1 MLQEN
6 GIEDFRPLDVSLET
20 DGDQYEGEKYKNRLG
35 QISVSDSSK
44 DGGYDLRDMP
54 EYNVE
59 TKADFR
65 GNQEAIDWLMKDP
78 NDFNVKSFEDSSVL
92 GDIGSFSHNTYFT
105 HKENQDKTENNAHSN
120 FHHRNDGSKRH
131 HGPSVKDSTSFAHDS
146 NSYSFQDYDPE
157 DEGDPTNHI
166 NDQVSKHH
174 TEATKW
180 KDKYDDFQ
188 HDDFSEYENM
198 DQGQKSW
205 DSISDG
211 VDDGNIDDR
220 SYDEYDKD
228 SEEYDE
234 QRPRVS
240 SMKNLNQQIENQDAK
255 LYKELDNF
263 VNIDNYENVDDTDN
277 LGNSDIQNN
286 NSENFGKK
294 YQDEEELNSDGEESV
309 SMSND
314 NILDRNH
321 RKGYHGRNSE
331 GKDDERTHTSS
342 AFDNDNSDTDFNN
355 ENTSE
360 SGSGEVSEKGS
371 NKVVQIEMEDEG
383 NNNDKEKPN
392 ANRFKSGQ
400 EIANNKINHANGDLK
415 LKELK
420 EHGTHNAEN
429 IQVIQNTHSLKS
441 EGNNIDKGQ
450 EDRIITQGKATQ
462 TISHTK
468 EEEFDNTKTLDET
481 SMKHIPTDAVGNDE
495 KIYSTSSKVDRVMK
509 TRHGETEVI
518 QNPNSDTPP
527 VTVSVPK
534 VVYEAARGTA
544 KNTGEG
550 THNAEH
556 KTRSHGNKINKQQ
569 LMHQT
574 VEETRKGVDL
584 TPGTK
589 LAFKKPT
596 LEGKTQLQYS
606 HTRKNVNGEKPTSTG
621 FRRNQQSNNPL
632 SDIYSLGDLKKIANI
647 ISYLRGTGATRSV
660 PTKSSRYTPTSVS
673 LKNLYYYPIHPT
685 PQDEN
690 DVTRSEKGKDLNKN
704 KSIVK
709 CYFILLFYKSRK

>member
-20 DGDQYEGEKYKNRLG
+20 DGEQYEGDKYKNGLG
-35 QISVSDSSK
+35 QISVSDSGK
-44 DGGYDLRDMP
+44 DGGYDFRDMP
-54 EYNVE
+54 EYNLE

-92 GDIGSFSHNTYFT
+92 GDIGSFSHNTYST
-105 HKENQDKTENNAHSN
+105 HKENQYKTENNAHSN

-146 NSYSFQDYDPE
+146 DSYSLQDYDPE

-166 NDQVSKHH
+166 NDQISKHH
-174 TEATKW
+174 TKTTKW

-205 DSISDG
+205 DSISEG

-277 LGNSDIQNN
+277 LGNSDIQSNDF
-286 NSENFGKK
+286 ENFGKK
-294 YQDEEELNSDGEESV
+294 YQDEEELNSDVEESI
-309 SMSND
+309 SMSHG
-314 NILDRNH
+314 NH
-321 RKGYHGRNSE
+321 RKGDHGINSE
-331 GKDDERTHTSS
+331 RKDDESTHTYSES
-342 AFDNDNSDTDFNN
+342 DNDNSDTGSKN
-355 ENTSE
+355 ENTSA
-360 SGSGEVSEKGS
+360 SGSGEVFEKES
-371 NKVVQIEMEDEG
+371 NNVVKIEMEDEG
-383 NNNDKEKPN
+383 NKNDEEISN
-392 ANRFKSGQ
+392 ANRIKSGQ
-400 EIANNKINHANGDLK
+400 KIANVKINHANGNLK
-415 LKELK
+415 SKELK
-420 EHGTHNAEN
+420 EHETHNAEN

-468 EEEFDNTKTLDET
+468 EEAFDNNKTLDET
-481 SMKHIPTDAVGNDE
+481 SIKHIPTDAVGNEE

-509 TRHGETEVI
+509 PRHGETEVI
-518 QNPNSDTPP
+518 QNPNSDTPS
-527 VTVSVPK
+527 VIVSVAK
-534 VVYEAARGTA
+534 VVYEAVRGTA

-556 KTRSHGNKINKQQ
+556 KTRTHGNNINKQQ

-574 VEETRKGVDL
+574 VEKTRKGVDL

-596 LEGKTQLQYS
+596 LEGKIQLQYS

-632 SDIYSLGDLKKIANI
+632 SDIYSLGDLKKIENI

-660 PTKSSRYTPTSVS
+660 PTKSSRYTPTSVL

-685 PQDEN
+685 PQDEIGE
-690 DVTRSEKGKDLNKN
+690 TRGEKGKDLNKN
-704 KSIVK
+704 KSVVK
-709 CYFILLFYKSRK
+709 YDLLMAVFDICYKSRK